1 MKALTLYQPWA
12 SLIACGVKT
21 IETRSWAT
29 NYRGLIAIHA
39 AKTVP
44 PRWWPQGNALFDR
57 FKDDLR
63 KVGVLVEQGG
73 AMDLQLPYGAIVAVA
88 ELWACGEYN
97 PTVGMIEL
105 PARDRGPAFVEVPE
119 HDRLTGSFG
128 RGRFGWL
135 LRKVRALDLPIA
147 CRGMQGLW
155 TLPDEIEARLGMDR
169 NLRLAAAMPAA
180 TPSTDTYRHIGHKRL
195 GEGSHG

>member
-29 NYRGLIAIHA
+29 NYRGPIAIHA

-44 PRWWPQGNALFDR
+44 RAWEQQANALFDR
-57 FKDDLR
+57 FKDALRRVALPQLLDNGSYDL
-63 KVGVLVEQGG
+63 LLPAG
-73 AMDLQLPYGAIVAVA
+73 AVVAVA
-88 ELWACGEYN
+88 DLWACGEYN
-97 PTVGMIEL
+97 PTIGDLEL
-105 PARDRGPAFVEVPE
+105 PTRDRGDFAAFVKIHEN
-119 HDRLTGSFG
+119 DRLTGNFG

-155 TLPDEIEARLGMDR
+155 TLPDEVEVPRG
-169 NLRLAAAMPAA
+169 
-180 TPSTDTYRHIGHKRL
+180 
-195 GEGSHG
+195 

>member
-29 NYRGLIAIHA
+29 NYRGPIAIHA

-63 KVGVLVEQGG
+63 RVALPQLLDDGSY
-73 AMDLQLPYGAIVAVA
+73 DLLLPAGAIVAVA
-88 ELWACGEYN
+88 DLWACGEYN
-97 PTVGMIEL
+97 PAIGELEL
-105 PARDRGPAFVEVPE
+105 PMRDRGRYDPPFVKIPE
-119 HDRLTGSFG
+119 HDRLTGNFG
-128 RGRFGWL
+128 PGRFGWM
-135 LRKVRALDLPIA
+135 LRSVRALDVPIE

-155 TLPDEIEARLGMDR
+155 TLPDEIEVPRG
-169 NLRLAAAMPAA
+169 
-180 TPSTDTYRHIGHKRL
+180 
-195 GEGSHG
+195 

>member
-29 NYRGLIAIHA
+29 NYRGPIAIHA

-63 KVGVLVEQGG
+63 KVGVVVEQAGQI
-73 AMDLQLPYGAIVAVA
+73 DLQLPYGAIVAVA
-88 ELWACGEYN
+88 ELYDCW
-97 PTVGMIEL
+97 PTT
-105 PARDRGPAFVEVPE
+105 GPAHLDAGPRGLIEVSAANE
-119 HDRLTGSFG
+119 ATGNFG
-128 RGRFGWL
+128 PGRFGWL